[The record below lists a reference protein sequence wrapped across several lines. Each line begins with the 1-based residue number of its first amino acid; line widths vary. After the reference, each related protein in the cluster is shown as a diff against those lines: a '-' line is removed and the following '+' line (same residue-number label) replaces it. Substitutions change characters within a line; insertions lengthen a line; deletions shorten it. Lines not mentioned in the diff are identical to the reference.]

1 MALCIVFGPDVARTV
16 RKVYLEHNMEYL
28 EEISD
33 LANAVAMDAADEKFD
48 DNPKAFRKWLTII
61 RVRLEEWMDENE
73 WWKDAAKLDSAFDE
87 DNAAEAGNPVIF
99 KTFVLKDFA
108 TEEERNE
115 FGSDVIALSPSGHAD
130 LHYYKPPPD
139 SGPFDKNFSIVTSVN
154 GDPYPSLE
162 QAPNTLLEEGSDKRL
177 QMAHCVFAEIFLNPA
192 LMIDLGLLGVL
203 KFQIQELKIDVNYQ
217 EYLGIWFRGPND
229 RESYLEGMPLLFH
242 GLVQPDQ
249 RLFDYLLS
257 LKRVEAN
264 PVLEHSLDGTAMRD
278 TDTHLLHEVPLLAS
292 HSLLDEEIDLISR
305 LRYVLERKE
314 VDIDCHDLD
323 GTTPLENVCDFL
335 WVSGGLAR
343 THFDLARLF
352 LSFGAKVTEEALL
365 YLREAAEANRR
376 REIDSD
382 NFDRNDVSYAE
393 CAECCRELIVLLTAT
408 QHERETEER

>member
-1 MALCIVFGPDVARTV
+1 MG
-16 RKVYLEHNMEYL
+16 
-28 EEISD
+28 
-33 LANAVAMDAADEKFD
+33 
-48 DNPKAFRKWLTII
+48 
-61 RVRLEEWMDENE
+61 ENE
-73 WWKDAAKLDSAFDE
+73 WWKGAAKLDSAFE
-87 DNAAEAGNPVIF
+87 DDKAVEAGLPVIF

-130 LHYYKPPPD
+130 LHYYKPLPD

-154 GDPYPSLE
+154 GNPYPSFE
-162 QAPNTLLEEGSDKRL
+162 QAPNILLEEGSDKRL

-192 LMIDLGLLGVL
+192 LMIDLGLLDVL
-203 KFQIQELKIDVNYQ
+203 KFQIEELKLDVNYQ
-217 EYLGIWFRGPND
+217 EYLGIWFRGPEN
-229 RESYLEGMPLLFH
+229 RENFLEGMPLLFH
-242 GLVQPDQ
+242 GLAQPDQ
-249 RLFDYLLS
+249 RLFDYLLA
-257 LKRVEAN
+257 LKRIKAN

-292 HSLLDEEIDLISR
+292 HALLDEEIDLISR
-305 LRYVLERKE
+305 LRHVLERKE
-314 VDIDCHDLD
+314 VDIDCRDLD

-335 WVSGGLAR
+335 WVSGPLAR

-365 YLREAAEANRR
+365 YLREAAEANRT
-376 REIDSD
+376 RETDSD
-382 NFDRNDVSYAE
+382 NLDRNGVSYAE